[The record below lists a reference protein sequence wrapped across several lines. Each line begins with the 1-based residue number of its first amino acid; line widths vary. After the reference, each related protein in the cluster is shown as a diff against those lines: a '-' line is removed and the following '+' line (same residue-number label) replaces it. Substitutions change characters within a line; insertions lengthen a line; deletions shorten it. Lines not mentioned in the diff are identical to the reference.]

1 MEILY
6 YMIMFFALCVTV
18 FSAFGLVRCDR
29 FKPFFGIMFVISI
42 VILCGLDI

>member
-6 YMIMFFALCVTV
+6 YLIMFFALCLAV
-18 FSAFGLVRCDR
+18 FSAFGLVRWEQY
-29 FKPFFGIMFVISI
+29 KVFFGIMFLISI